1 MERSSS
7 LQRLRAALFA
17 SRLDGLITVVLL
29 AALLSGG
36 QALLHWLV
44 FKAQWAVI
52 QANSTLFAIGRYPL
66 DQQWRLWLLSV
77 LLAAATGV
85 SWGWLRA
92 FPRPD
97 RRALLWPANDRL
109 AAAVLAGLA
118 LLLPL
123 FLQLSAAIS
132 QRWWGITALLL
143 ACRWWAGRL
152 GPALPAAVRRGW
164 PVIWPLLYL
173 LGMTLIAGGLGLPV
187 VSPSRWGGL
196 LLTLIEASFAI
207 LLCFPLGVLLAL
219 GRRSRLPLLR
229 WLSVL
234 YIEFI
239 RGAPL
244 ITLLFLGQNILG
256 LLLPGGFSPDR
267 VWRAAWVLTFFAA
280 AYVAEAVRSGLVAL
294 PPGQME
300 AARALGL
307 PVHQAMLKVVLPQAL
322 RVALPA
328 MVGQF
333 INLLQDTTLL
343 SLIGLFELLGTA
355 RAVMANPAFLGKD
368 AEVYLV
374 LAVLFWCCC
383 AALGLG
389 SRALETRLNSNPQP
403 A

>member
-29 AALLSGG
+29 AALLAAG

-77 LLAAATGV
+77 LLAAATGL

-97 RRALLWPANDRL
+97 RRAWLWPANDRL

-152 GPALPAAVRRGW
+152 GPALPAAFRRGW

-333 INLLQDTTLL
+333 INLLQDTTVL

>member
-7 LQRLRAALFA
+7 LQRLRAALFT

-29 AALLSGG
+29 AALLAGG

-77 LLAAATGV
+77 LLAAATGL

-97 RRALLWPANDRL
+97 RRARLWPANDRL

-118 LLLPL
+118 LFLPL
-123 FLQLSAAIS
+123 FLQLSVAIS

-152 GPALPAAVRRGW
+152 GPALPAAFRRGW